1 MMTPLMRRRTPDQRG
16 WSRPTH
22 RGPGRGV
29 LLFLVMTTLLGG
41 AFVAAPVRPVSA
53 DALSDAIAKQKALE
67 AQIAKQKAQVTN
79 LTRQQKAL
87 AAALAST
94 RTSLG
99 KINTD
104 LTAVRS
110 EVVQATVS
118 VASAQAEVQVLDAQ
132 VAKLDLE
139 LADLEA
145 REARKLDELA
155 ARKALL
161 ADRIR
166 QAYDTDQTSLLETF
180 LSGETFTDI
189 LAEVSYHLDFARL
202 DRDLAEQIVA
212 DQKVLAVLHQTVE
225 ATRLQ
230 TETLRAAADAQHATL
245 KLQLASLA
253 DSQKRLAALEKE
265 TKRLLSLQQA
275 AYTRLARDKVK
286 LAAAIVASQKAEA
299 ALQKQIDQ
307 IVAERA
313 KGGSIPSIY
322 NGTLDWPMTGT
333 ITQEFGCTGFA
344 WEPRVGNCAHFHK
357 GIDIAA
363 PIYTPIRAAG
373 PGVVV
378 FAGPN
383 PYDPVPKAWIVVIAH
398 SSELIT
404 WYAHVD
410 NKAHPPRVR
419 AGDTVVAGQI
429 IAYEGMTG
437 RTTGPHLHWMVE
449 FRGTFVNP
457 RLFL

>member
-1 MMTPLMRRRTPDQRG
+1 MTTPLMRRQTPDQRG
-16 WSRPTH
+16 WSRPVH

-41 AFVAAPVRPVSA
+41 AFVATPVRLVSA
-53 DALSDAIAKQKALE
+53 DALSDAIAKQKALD

-79 LTRQQKAL
+79 LTRQQTAL
-87 AAALAST
+87 ATALAST
-94 RTSLG
+94 KTSLG
-99 KINTD
+99 KINAD
-104 LTAVRS
+104 LATVRG

-118 VASAQAEVQVLDAQ
+118 VASAQADVQALDAQ
-132 VAKLDLE
+132 AAKLDLE
-139 LADLEA
+139 LTDLES
-145 REARKLDELA
+145 REARKLDQLA

-166 QAYDTDQTSLLETF
+166 QAYDTDRTSMLETF

-189 LAEVSYHLDFARL
+189 LAEVSYQLDFAQQ

-225 ATRLQ
+225 ATRAQ
-230 TETLRAAADAQHATL
+230 TDTLRAAATAQHEQLRT
-245 KLQLASLA
+245 QLASLA
-253 DSQKRLAALEKE
+253 DSQGRLAALVKE
-265 TKRLLSLQQA
+265 TKRLLTLQHA
-275 AYTRLARDKVK
+275 AYAQLARDKTK
-286 LAAAIVASQKAEA
+286 LAAAIIASQKAEA
-299 ALQKQIDQ
+299 ALQQQIDK

-313 KGGSIPSIY
+313 RGGSIPSIY

-333 ITQEFGCTGFA
+333 VTQEFGCTGFA

-357 GIDIAA
+357 GIDVAA
-363 PIYTPIRAAG
+363 PLYTPIRAAG

-398 SSELIT
+398 SSELVT

-410 NKAHPPRVR
+410 NKAHPPQVK
-419 AGDTVVAGQI
+419 AGDSVVAGQI

-449 FRGTFVNP
+449 FRDSFVNP

>member
-1 MMTPLMRRRTPDQRG
+1 MTTPLLRRRTPDQRG
-16 WSRPTH
+16 WSRPIH

-41 AFVAAPVRPVSA
+41 AFVATPVRPVSA

-87 AAALAST
+87 ATALAST
-94 RTSLG
+94 KSSLS
-99 KINTD
+99 KVNAD
-104 LTAVRS
+104 LAAVRA
-110 EVVQATVS
+110 EVVQATVA
-118 VASAQAEVQVLDAQ
+118 VATAQAQVQALDAQ

-139 LADLEA
+139 LSDLES
-145 REARKLDELA
+145 RESRKLDELA

-166 QAYDTDQTSLLETF
+166 QAYDTDRTSMLETF

-189 LAEVSYHLDFARL
+189 LAEVSYHLDFAQQ
-202 DRDLAEQIVA
+202 DRELAEQIVA
-212 DQKVLAVLHQTVE
+212 DQKVLAVLHGTVE
-225 ATRLQ
+225 ATRAQ
-230 TETLRAAADAQHATL
+230 TDSLRTAATAQHEQLRT
-245 KLQLASLA
+245 QLASLA
-253 DSQKRLAALEKE
+253 DSQARLAALEKE
-265 TKRLLSLQQA
+265 TKRLLALQQA
-275 AYTRLARDKVK
+275 AYAQMARDKTR
-286 LAAAIVASQKAEA
+286 LAAAIIASEKAEA
-299 ALQKQIDQ
+299 ALQQQIDR

-322 NGTLDWPMTGT
+322 NGTLDWPMSGT
-333 ITQEFGCTGFA
+333 VTQEFGCTGFA

-363 PIYTPIRAAG
+363 PLYTPIRAAG

-398 SSELIT
+398 SSELVT

-410 NKAHPPRVR
+410 NKAHPPRVK
-419 AGDTVVAGQI
+419 AGDSVVAGQI

-449 FRGTFVNP
+449 FRDTFVNP

>member
-1 MMTPLMRRRTPDQRG
+1 MTTPLMRRRTPDQRG

-41 AFVAAPVRPVSA
+41 AFVAMPVRPVSA

-79 LTRQQKAL
+79 LTRQQKVL

-118 VASAQAEVQVLDAQ
+118 VASAQAEVQVLDTQ

-139 LADLEA
+139 LSDLEA

-212 DQKVLAVLHQTVE
+212 DQKVLVVLHQTVA

-230 TETLRAAADAQHATL
+230 TDTLRAAADAQHETL
-245 KLQLASLA
+245 KAQLASLA

-265 TKRLLSLQQA
+265 TKRLLGLQQA
-275 AYTRLARDKVK
+275 AYARLAQDKVK
-286 LAAAIVASQKAEA
+286 LAAAIIASEKAEA

-322 NGTLDWPMTGT
+322 NGTLDWPMSGT
-333 ITQEFGCTGFA
+333 ITQEYGCTGFA
-344 WEPRVGNCAHFHK
+344 WEPRVGTCAHFHK

-410 NKAHPPRVR
+410 NKTYPPRVR
-419 AGDTVVAGQI
+419 AGDSVVAGQI

-449 FRGTFVNP
+449 FRGNFVNP

>member
-1 MMTPLMRRRTPDQRG
+1 MTTPLMRRRTPDQRG
-16 WSRPTH
+16 WSRPVH

-29 LLFLVMTTLLGG
+29 LLFLLMTTLLGG
-41 AFVAAPVRPVSA
+41 AFVATPVRPVSA
-53 DALSDAIAKQKALE
+53 DALSDALAKQKALE

-87 AAALAST
+87 ATALAST
-94 RTSLG
+94 KKSLG
-99 KINTD
+99 KVNAD
-104 LTAVRS
+104 LAAVRG
-110 EVVQATVS
+110 EVVRATVS
-118 VASAQAEVQVLDAQ
+118 VASAQADVQALDAQ

-139 LADLEA
+139 LTDLEA
-145 REARKLDELA
+145 REARSLDALT

-166 QAYDTDQTSLLETF
+166 QAYDTDRTSMLETF

-189 LAEVSYHLDFARL
+189 LAEVSYHLDFAQQ
-202 DRDLAEQIVA
+202 DRELAEQIVA

-225 ATRLQ
+225 ATRAQ
-230 TETLRAAADAQHATL
+230 TDTLRTAASAQHEQLRT
-245 KLQLASLA
+245 QLASLA
-253 DSQKRLAALEKE
+253 DSQARLAALEKE
-265 TKRLLSLQQA
+265 TRRLLALQQA
-275 AYTRLARDKVK
+275 AYAQTARDKTK
-286 LAAAIVASQKAEA
+286 LAAAIIASEKAEA
-299 ALQKQIDQ
+299 ALQQQIDK

-313 KGGSIPSIY
+313 RGGSIPSIY

-357 GIDIAA
+357 GIDVAA
-363 PIYTPIRAAG
+363 PLYTPIRAAG

-410 NKAHPPRVR
+410 NKLHPPRVR
-419 AGDTVVAGQI
+419 AGDSVVAGQI

-449 FRGTFVNP
+449 FRDQFVNP

>member
-1 MMTPLMRRRTPDQRG
+1 MTTPLLRRRTPDQRG
-16 WSRPTH
+16 WSRPIH

-41 AFVAAPVRPVSA
+41 AFVATPVRPVSA

-87 AAALAST
+87 ATALAST
-94 RTSLG
+94 KSSLS
-99 KINTD
+99 KVNAD
-104 LTAVRS
+104 LAAVRA
-110 EVVQATVS
+110 EVVQATVA
-118 VASAQAEVQVLDAQ
+118 VATAQAQVQALDAQ

-139 LADLEA
+139 LSDLES
-145 REARKLDELA
+145 RESRKLDELA

-166 QAYDTDQTSLLETF
+166 QAYDTDRTSMLETF

-189 LAEVSYHLDFARL
+189 LAEVSYHLDFAQQ
-202 DRDLAEQIVA
+202 DRELAEQIVA
-212 DQKVLAVLHQTVE
+212 DQKVLAVLHGTVE
-225 ATRLQ
+225 ATRAQ
-230 TETLRAAADAQHATL
+230 TDSLRTAATAQHEQLRT
-245 KLQLASLA
+245 QLASLA
-253 DSQKRLAALEKE
+253 DSQARLAALEKE
-265 TKRLLSLQQA
+265 TKRLLALQQA
-275 AYTRLARDKVK
+275 AYAQMARDKTR
-286 LAAAIVASQKAEA
+286 LAAAIIASEKAEA
-299 ALQKQIDQ
+299 ALQQQIDR

-333 ITQEFGCTGFA
+333 VTQEFGCTGFA

-363 PIYTPIRAAG
+363 PLYTPIRAAG

-398 SSELIT
+398 SSELVT

-410 NKAHPPRVR
+410 NKAHPPRVK
-419 AGDTVVAGQI
+419 AGDSVVAGQI

-449 FRGTFVNP
+449 FRDNFVNP

>member
-1 MMTPLMRRRTPDQRG
+1 
-16 WSRPTH
+16 
-22 RGPGRGV
+22 
-29 LLFLVMTTLLGG
+29 MTTLLGG
-41 AFVAAPVRPVSA
+41 AFVATPVRPVSA
-53 DALSDAIAKQKALE
+53 DALSDALAKQKALE

-87 AAALAST
+87 ATALAST
-94 RTSLG
+94 KKSLG
-99 KINTD
+99 KVNAD
-104 LTAVRS
+104 LAAVRG
-110 EVVQATVS
+110 EVVRATVS
-118 VASAQAEVQVLDAQ
+118 VASAQADVQALDAQ

-139 LADLEA
+139 LTDLEA
-145 REARKLDELA
+145 REARSLDALT

-166 QAYDTDQTSLLETF
+166 QAYDTDRTSMLETF

-189 LAEVSYHLDFARL
+189 LAEVSYHLDFAQQ
-202 DRDLAEQIVA
+202 DRELAEQIVA

-225 ATRLQ
+225 ATRAQ
-230 TETLRAAADAQHATL
+230 TDTLRTAASAQHEQLRT
-245 KLQLASLA
+245 QLASLA
-253 DSQKRLAALEKE
+253 DSQARLAALEKE
-265 TKRLLSLQQA
+265 TRRLLALQQA
-275 AYTRLARDKVK
+275 AYAQTARDKTK
-286 LAAAIVASQKAEA
+286 LAAAIIASEKAEA
-299 ALQKQIDQ
+299 ALQQQIDK

-313 KGGSIPSIY
+313 RGGSIPSIY

-357 GIDIAA
+357 GIDVAA
-363 PIYTPIRAAG
+363 PLYTPIRAAG

-410 NKAHPPRVR
+410 NKLHPPRVR
-419 AGDTVVAGQI
+419 AGDSVVAGQI

-449 FRGTFVNP
+449 FRDQFVNP